1 MPNNFR
7 TLLTTTA
14 VLAALAGGFVLNA
27 YADPPN
33 SRSSG
38 GMMQGGQGGMQNMM
52 GMMNMMGQM
61 TPNSQSSGGMMQ
73 GGQGGMP
80 NMMGMMNM
88 MGQMSQMRETFNNQM
103 KEMPQ
108 HPGPGKPE

>member
-38 GMMQGGQGGMQNMM
+38 GMMQGGQGGM
-52 GMMNMMGQM
+52 
-61 TPNSQSSGGMMQ
+61 
-73 GGQGGMP
+73 P

-88 MGQMSQMRETFNNQM
+88 MGQMSRMMETRNNMM
-103 KEMPQ
+103 KELPQ

>member
-1 MPNNFR
+1 MRNNFR

-14 VLAALAGGFVLNA
+14 VLAALAGGFALYA
-27 YADPPN
+27 YADSPN

-38 GMMQGGQGGMQNMM
+38 GMMQGGQGGMP
-52 GMMNMMGQM
+52 NMMGQM
-61 TPNSQSSGGMMQ
+61 TPNSRSSGGMMQ

-88 MGQMSQMRETFNNQM
+88 MGQMSQMMESCNNMM

-108 HPGPGKPE
+108 HPGPQKPE

>member
-1 MPNNFR
+1 MRNNFR
-7 TLLTTTA
+7 TVLTTTA
-14 VLAALAGGFVLNA
+14 VLAALAGGSVLYA
-27 YADPPN
+27 YADSPS
-33 SRSSG
+33 SRNSG
-38 GMMQGGQGGMQNMM
+38 GMMQGGQGGMMQ
-52 GMMNMMGQM
+52 GGQ
-61 TPNSQSSGGMMQ
+61 GGMMQ

-88 MGQMSQMRETFNNQM
+88 MGQMSQMMETCNNMM

>member
-1 MPNNFR
+1 MRNNLR

-14 VLAALAGGFVLNA
+14 VLAALAGGSVLYA
-27 YADPPN
+27 YADSPS
-33 SRSSG
+33 SRNSG
-38 GMMQGGQGGMQNMM
+38 GMMQGGQGGMMQ
-52 GMMNMMGQM
+52 GGQ
-61 TPNSQSSGGMMQ
+61 GGMMQ

-88 MGQMSQMRETFNNQM
+88 MGQMSQMMETCNNMM

>member
-1 MPNNFR
+1 MRNNLR

-14 VLAALAGGFVLNA
+14 VLAALAGGSVLYA
-27 YADPPN
+27 YADSPS
-33 SRSSG
+33 SRNSG
-38 GMMQGGQGGMQNMM
+38 GMMQGGQ
-52 GMMNMMGQM
+52 
-61 TPNSQSSGGMMQ
+61 GGMMQ

-88 MGQMSQMRETFNNQM
+88 MGQMSQMMETCNNMM

>member
-1 MPNNFR
+1 MRNNLR

-14 VLAALAGGFVLNA
+14 VLAALAGGPPLSA
-27 YADPPN
+27 YADSPS
-33 SRSSG
+33 SRNSG
-38 GMMQGGQGGMQNMM
+38 GMMQGGQGGMMQGGQG
-52 GMMNMMGQM
+52 GMMQGGQ
-61 TPNSQSSGGMMQ
+61 GGMMQ

-88 MGQMSQMRETFNNQM
+88 MGQMSQMMETCNNMM

-108 HPGPGKPE
+108 HPGPGK

>member
-1 MPNNFR
+1 MRNNFR
-7 TLLTTTA
+7 TLLTTAA
-14 VLAALAGGFVLNA
+14 VLAALAGGAVLSA
-27 YADPPN
+27 YADSPN

-52 GMMNMMGQM
+52 GMPNMMGQM
-61 TPNSQSSGGMMQ
+61 TPNSRSSGGMKQ
-73 GGQGGMP
+73 GGQSDMP

-88 MGQMSQMRETFNNQM
+88 MGQMSQMMETCNNMM